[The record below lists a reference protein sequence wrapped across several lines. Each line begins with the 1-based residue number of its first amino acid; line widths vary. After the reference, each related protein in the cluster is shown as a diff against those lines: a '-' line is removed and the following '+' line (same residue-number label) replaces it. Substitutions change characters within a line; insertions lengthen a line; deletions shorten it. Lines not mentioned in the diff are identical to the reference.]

1 MITQNKLYW
10 REQTIEDKKEKLP
23 SKTLTAKNQFIE
35 TFTQS
40 VDNTGFLTLR
50 FLHFL

>member
-1 MITQNKLYW
+1 MKIKL
-10 REQTIEDKKEKLP
+10 I
-23 SKTLTAKNQFIE
+23 STAKNQFIE

-40 VDNTGFLTLR
+40 VDNTGFFLMR